1 MEVPRP
7 GTDPEPQL
15 PATSQLRQCWTSSVM
30 AKRQDV
36 GLRLS
41 CFGGMDKAKFL
52 KLSSLTSSSAKWRQ
66 YHPLLHGVDVS
77 RK

>member
-30 AKRQDV
+30 AKRQGV

-41 CFGGMDKAKFL
+41 CFGGMDKAKSL
-52 KLSSLTSSSAKWRQ
+52 KLSSLHFLICKMETIPPPSPWS
-66 YHPLLHGVDVS
+66 
-77 RK
+77 